1 MFKNFLNYLLIFL
14 FLSLALQIF
23 FFEPPASVDPEE
35 FPITIETTKNSFAL
49 GRIVEINIKN
59 NTSDRLIFNS
69 VCPRNPFIVLK
80 TTNNLNQVK
89 TSAPEINCEETNDK
103 TLQNIVLEPNRNTRF
118 RYTYWTNSL
127 FETTGEYKIGVQF
140 NYNDKNY
147 EIFSN
152 TFTIKERGFW
162 GKLWTGVF
170 YQPIYNFLIWLINI
184 TPGYSL
190 GAGIIILTILLRLA
204 LYLPNQK
211 ALLAQ
216 KRLAEVQ
223 PKLNEIKEKYKNDQ
237 QKMAEETMKIWK
249 NHKVNP
255 ASSCLPILIQFP
267 ILIAL
272 FYVIQDGLNPDKTW
286 LLYQFQSDFNLLNIQ
301 TNFLSVLQLTEKN
314 LLVLPLVVGAL
325 QFLQLKLAM
334 SSQKKN
340 KTQSSTPDPQAMMQN
355 MMLYLMPGM
364 IAIFTASLPAGV
376 GLYWGT
382 STLFGIG
389 QQFVANKQVEKE
401 LASSKNKI
409 HRKKRKREDVR
420 VIDVN

>member
-14 FLSLALQIF
+14 VISLALQLF
-23 FFEPPASVDPEE
+23 FFEPPQSVDAEE
-35 FPITIETTKNSFAL
+35 FPITIETTKKSYSL
-49 GRIVEINIKN
+49 GKIVEINIKN
-59 NTSDRLIFNS
+59 NTESRFTFKNP
-69 VCPRNPFIVLK
+69 CPTNPFTVLK
-80 TTNNLNQVK
+80 TTNNLNQVR
-89 TSAPEINCEETNDK
+89 TSTPEINCLESNDQA
-103 TLQNIVLEPNRNTRF
+103 LQNIVIQPNRSTRF

-127 FETTGEYKIGVQF
+127 FDTIGEYKIGTQF
-140 NYNDKNY
+140 NYNDRDY

-162 GKLWTGVF
+162 GKLWINVF
-170 YQPIYNFLIWLINI
+170 YQPIYNFLIWIINI

-190 GAGIIILTILLRLA
+190 GLGIIILTLLLRIA
-204 LYLPNQK
+204 LYFPNQK

-223 PKLNEIKEKYKNDQ
+223 PKLNEVKEKYKNDQ

-249 NHKVNP
+249 QHKVNP

-286 LLYQFQSDFNLLNIQ
+286 LLYNFQQNFNLLNIE
-301 TNFLSVLQLTEKN
+301 TNFLNILNLTEKN
-314 LLVLPLVVGAL
+314 IIVLPLIVGAL

-334 SSQKKN
+334 SNQKKPSQK
-340 KTQSSTPDPQAMMQN
+340 SADPQAMVQN

-364 IAIFTASLPAGV
+364 IAVFTASLPAGV

-389 QQFVANKQVEKE
+389 QQFIANKQVEKE
-401 LASSKNKI
+401 LASQKNKI